1 MSKCGCTL
9 LWVDAISEICQV
21 PSAHW
26 GVFLNS
32 VFPKSFHFS
41 ILDWLSV
48 SGSSFLF
55 ASQKT
60 SASPYA
66 STSQVS
72 SQSHS
77 DEEGCFPRR
86 EGLSKWSVHARQ
98 DRCIQESHCPMTLI
112 PSTCSPPF
120 FLFSFSSSFLLS
132 PFLSSR
138 SLYVVWAV
146 TKLVIS
152 YLFRCHP
159 SKTWCC

>member
-9 LWVDAISEICQV
+9 LWGDAISEICQV

-55 ASQKT
+55 AFQKT

-77 DEEGCFPRR
+77 DGRGMLPKERGP
-86 EGLSKWSVHARQ
+86 V
-98 DRCIQESHCPMTLI
+98 
-112 PSTCSPPF
+112 
-120 FLFSFSSSFLLS
+120 
-132 PFLSSR
+132 
-138 SLYVVWAV
+138 
-146 TKLVIS
+146 
-152 YLFRCHP
+152 
-159 SKTWCC
+159 